1 MKDFQHLFCEELK
14 EIYCVETELHH
25 LMPEMVKGARN
36 PKLKELLET
45 IGKEIPKQI
54 ERLEEIGRMV
64 GVDFAIAESE
74 AMKGL
79 VRECKKTLNMNY
91 LDQVLDAALISMLQK
106 IKHYEIALYGVLK
119 AFARHLKMKELEALL
134 SESSKEEKQA
144 DKLLTDLAQGSLFG
158 GGINSEACR
167 RRSA

>member
-1 MKDFQHLFCEELK
+1 MKDFQHLFHEELK
-14 EIYCVETELHH
+14 TVYCVETEIQH
-25 LMPEMVKGARN
+25 LMPEMIKGARN
-36 PKLKELLET
+36 PKLKELFET

-54 ERLEEIGRMV
+54 ERLEEIGRMM
-64 GVDFAIAESE
+64 GVDFAVSECE

-79 VRECKKTLNMNY
+79 VRECKKTLNMHY

-119 AFARHLKMKELEALL
+119 SFARHLKMKELEALL
-134 SESSKEEKQA
+134 NESAKEEKQA
-144 DKLLTDLAQGSLFG
+144 DKMLTDLAQGSLFG